1 MADQHTITAP
11 APAEI
16 TTTVQQPTPH
26 NVETASFS
34 VKDVSIVL
42 AIVVALTI
50 IVGFFLNNARIKRK
64 EDQEDARVRTQSL
77 MDAIKTSHDDSARDV
92 RELSD
97 KVKDGR
103 TVLEKDMETLRSKI
117 DHEARNRSASDQA
130 ASHLIEKAS
139 GELREL
145 DRRMTT
151 QEEKSRNQ
159 DHALNELKAILR
171 EKIDETKELIK
182 SQGETSTAQFK
193 ELSNSIREARDS
205 KFKA

>member
-1 MADQHTITAP
+1 MTEPKVITAP
-11 APAEI
+11 VPAEVV
-16 TTTVQQPTPH
+16 TTVQQPSMPH

-50 IVGFFLNNARIKRK
+50 IVGFFLNNARTKRK
-64 EDQEDARVRTQSL
+64 EDQEDARIRTQTL
-77 MDAIKTSHDDSARDV
+77 MDAIKSSHDDSARDV

-117 DHEARNRSASDQA
+117 DHEARNRTASDQA
-130 ASHLIEKAS
+130 ATHLIEKAS
-139 GELREL
+139 SELREL

-171 EKIDETKELIK
+171 EKIDETKDAIK
-182 SQGETSTAQFK
+182 DSA
-193 ELSNSIREARDS
+193 SNTDKKLTMIEATIREMS
-205 KFKA
+205 KRELK